1 MRQNRLRWYGHVLM
15 TDENDCVKNS
25 MDDEVGGVRSKGRPK
40 KTWTEVIQQ
49 DCQTHIIKQGKCYGP

>member
-1 MRQNRLRWYGHVLM
+1 M